1 MRSLYITS
9 NGTLHR
15 RQNTLYFET
24 EEGKRKYVPVENTQ
38 EILIFGEIS
47 INKKLLDFISQ
58 QGILLHFFNY
68 YGYYSGTFYPR
79 EHNNSGCTILAQA
92 TFYQDKEKR
101 LEIARKFVE
110 GAIEN
115 IIKVLGYYNNRGT
128 DLKQRIENIE
138 NIKENIYK
146 VNNIQELMGMEGNC
160 RDIYYGAFDA
170 ILNNE
175 DFSFDRRSKQPPRN
189 RLIALISFGNS
200 LIYIATLSEIYKTHL
215 DPRIG
220 FLHSTNFRNFSLN
233 LDLAEIFKPI
243 IADRIIF
250 TLINKKMINKDDF
263 DSKMKGTYL
272 SDKGRETYLREFD
285 SRMEQTIKHPDL
297 KRNVSYRRLI
307 RLEAYKIEKH
317 LLGDKK
323 YSPWV
328 ARW

>member
-1 MRSLYITS
+1 MRSLYVTS

-24 EEGKRKYVPVENTQ
+24 ENGKRKYVPIENTK
-38 EILIFGEIS
+38 EILIFGEVS

-79 EHNNSGCTILAQA
+79 EHNNSGCTILSQA
-92 TFYQDKEKR
+92 IFYQDKEKR

-115 IIKVLGYYNNRGT
+115 ILKVLGYYNNRGA
-128 DLKQRIENIE
+128 DLRQRIENIE
-138 NIKENIYK
+138 RIKKNIDKVEN
-146 VNNIQELMGMEGNC
+146 VQELMGNEGNC
-160 RDIYYGAFDA
+160 RDTYYGGFDE
-170 ILNNE
+170 ILKNE
-175 DFSFDRRSKQPPRN
+175 DFTFNRRSKQPPVN
-189 RLIALISFGNS
+189 RLNALISFGNS
-200 LIYIATLSEIYKTHL
+200 LVYIAALSEIYKTHL

-250 TLINKKMINKDDF
+250 TLLNKNMITADDF
-263 DSKMKGTYL
+263 DKKMKGTYL
-272 SDKGRETYLREFD
+272 SEKGRETFLREFD
-285 SRMEQTIKHPDL
+285 NRMKQTIKHTDL
-297 KRNVSYRRLI
+297 KRKVSYRRLI
-307 RLEAYKIEKH
+307 RLEAYKLEKH
-317 LLGDKK
+317 LLDDKK
-323 YSPWV
+323 YTPWI

>member
-1 MRSLYITS
+1 MRSLYVTS
-9 NGTLHR
+9 NGEMHR

-24 EEGKRKYVPVENTQ
+24 EDGKRKYVPVENTR
-38 EILIFGEIS
+38 EILIFGEVS

-58 QGILLHFFNY
+58 QGIILHFFNY

-79 EHNNSGCTILAQA
+79 EHNNSGCVILEQA
-92 TFYQDKEKR
+92 NFYQDKEKR
-101 LEIARKFVE
+101 LEIARCFVR

-115 IIKVLGYYNNRGT
+115 IIKVMMYYDNRGRN
-128 DLKQRIENIE
+128 LERKIENI
-138 NIKENIYK
+138 NSIKEK
-146 VNNIQELMGMEGNC
+146 VDSSDDVQKLMGFEGNC
-160 RDIYYGAFDA
+160 RDIYYRSFDE
-170 ILNNE
+170 ILKDE

-189 RLIALISFGNS
+189 RLNALISFGNS
-200 LIYIATLSEIYKTHL
+200 LIYISALSEIYKTHL

-250 TLINKKMINKDDF
+250 TVINKKMITADNF
-263 DSKMKGTYL
+263 DEKMKGTYL
-272 SDKGRETYLREFD
+272 DDKGRETYLKEFD
-285 SRMEQTIKHPDL
+285 KRMKQTIKHPDL
-297 KRNVSYRRLI
+297 NRKVSYRRLM

-317 LLGDKK
+317 LLGDKN
-323 YSPWV
+323 YEPWV

>member
-1 MRSLYITS
+1 MRSLYVTS
-9 NGTLHR
+9 NGKLHR

-24 EEGKRKYVPVENTQ
+24 EDGKRKYVPVENTR
-38 EILIFGEIS
+38 EILIFGEIT

-79 EHNNSGCTILAQA
+79 EHNNSGCTILSQA

-101 LEIARKFVE
+101 LELARKFVE
-110 GAIEN
+110 GAIVN
-115 IIKVLGYYNNRGT
+115 ILKVLSYYNNRDA
-128 DLKQRIENIE
+128 DLKQQIENIE
-138 NIKENIYK
+138 RIKDNITE
-146 VNNIQELMGMEGNC
+146 VNDVQELMGMEGNC
-160 RDIYYGAFDA
+160 RDIYYRGFDE
-170 ILNNE
+170 ILKYD
-175 DFSFDRRSKQPPRN
+175 DFSFGSRTRQPPGN
-189 RLIALISFGNS
+189 RLNALISFGNS
-200 LIYIATLSEIYKTHL
+200 LVYIASLSEIYKTHL

-243 IADRIIF
+243 ISDRITF
-250 TLINKKMINKDDF
+250 TVLNKKMISADDF

-272 SDKGRETYLREFD
+272 SKKGREIYLREFD
-285 SRMEQTIKHPDL
+285 KRMQQTIKHPDL
-297 KRNVSYRRLI
+297 KRKVSYRRLI
-307 RLEAYKIEKH
+307 RLEAYKLEKH

-323 YSPWV
+323 YEPWV